1 MIFGPKEMWVY
12 TPLQSHRI
20 LLHAAIASNVPSP
33 GRELPGNHVG
43 SLRLLSSAPNPTH
56 KESVMEVCIFFLYA
70 MILLPGI
77 AASVHQMK
85 SFLNHT
91 AYLSCFFPNSQKT
104 DIKDLRVFWQK
115 GTDEV
120 VHEVYHGQEKH
131 DNLSPKYINRT
142 KMDMD
147 KWTLQLLNAGIVDEG
162 QYTCIIQ
169 HRVKGSPKVIHR
181 SECLLHIIANYS
193 QPEIA
198 LLHTEERMAAR
209 WPNKYLNLSCSSSGG
224 YPEPK
229 QMTWLISHENTTHE
243 LTGHT
248 DVSQDAVTKL
258 YNVTSKL
265 NIPVPTNTLTNI
277 SCLLHLGEQ
286 LGSLVSVPL
295 GIEIQGEEMEQ
306 VKINVFG
313 PLIAVIIL
321 ITLLLGFVILK
332 KNRNS
337 LSTNQS
343 VSLAV

>member
-1 MIFGPKEMWVY
+1 
-12 TPLQSHRI
+12 
-20 LLHAAIASNVPSP
+20 
-33 GRELPGNHVG
+33 
-43 SLRLLSSAPNPTH
+43 
-56 KESVMEVCIFFLYA
+56 MEVCVFFLYA

-77 AASVHQMK
+77 AASVHQVK

-91 AYLSCFFPNSQKT
+91 AYLSCYFPNSQKT

-115 GTDEV
+115 DAVEV

-162 QYTCIIQ
+162 QYSCIIQ
-169 HRVKGSPKVIHR
+169 HRDKGSPKVIHT

-193 QPEIA
+193 QPEIEW
-198 LLHTEERMAAR
+198 LHTGELK
-209 WPNKYLNLSCSSSGG
+209 PNEYLNLSCSSSGG

-229 QMTWLISHENTTHE
+229 QMTWLISHENETSRHM
-243 LTGHT
+243 GPM
-248 DVSQDAVTKL
+248 DVSQDVVTKL

-265 NIPVPTNTLTNI
+265 NITVPTNTRTNI

-295 GIEIQGEEMEQ
+295 VIEIQREEREQ
-306 VKINVFG
+306 AKTDFFG
-313 PLIAVIIL
+313 PLIAVIVL
-321 ITLLLGFVILK
+321 ITFLLAFVILK
-332 KNRNS
+332 KNRNIS
-337 LSTNQS
+337 STNHS

>member
-1 MIFGPKEMWVY
+1 MACFLLLKAVKNKEV
-12 TPLQSHRI
+12 L
-20 LLHAAIASNVPSP
+20 
-33 GRELPGNHVG
+33 
-43 SLRLLSSAPNPTH
+43 APVH
-56 KESVMEVCIFFLYA
+56 GKSVMEVCIFFLHA

-77 AASVHQMK
+77 AANVHQVK

-91 AYLSCFFPNSQKT
+91 AYLSCYFPNSQKT

-115 GTDEV
+115 GAVEV
-120 VHEVYHGQEKH
+120 VHEVYYGQEIH
-131 DNLSPKYINRT
+131 DNLSPKYVNRT

-147 KWTLQLLNAGIVDEG
+147 KWTLQLSNAGIVDEG

-169 HRVKGSPKVIHR
+169 HRDKGSPKVIHK

-198 LLHTEERMAAR
+198 QLNTGEPK
-209 WPNKYLNLSCSSSGG
+209 PNAYLNLSCSSSGG

-229 QMTWLISHENTTHE
+229 NMTWLISHENITYRRMH
-243 LTGHT
+243 HM

-258 YNVTSKL
+258 YNVTTKL
-265 NIPVPTNTLTNI
+265 NITVPTNTLTNI

-306 VKINVFG
+306 VKINFFG

-332 KNRNS
+332 KNRNIS
-337 LSTNQS
+337 SSNQS

>member
-1 MIFGPKEMWVY
+1 MACF
-12 TPLQSHRI
+12 
-20 LLHAAIASNVPSP
+20 LLLKAVKHTEV
-33 GRELPGNHVG
+33 L
-43 SLRLLSSAPNPTH
+43 APVH
-56 KESVMEVCIFFLYA
+56 GKSIMEVCIFFLYA

-77 AASVHQMK
+77 AASVHQVK

-91 AYLSCFFPNSQKT
+91 AYLSCYFPNSQKT

-120 VHEVYHGQEKH
+120 VHEVYYGQEKL

-147 KWTLQLLNAGIVDEG
+147 RWTLQLLSAGIVDEG

-169 HRVKGSPKVIHR
+169 HRDKGSPKVIHT
-181 SECLLHIIANYS
+181 SECFLHIIANYS

-198 LLHTEERMAAR
+198 WLHTGELK
-209 WPNKYLNLSCSSSGG
+209 PNEYLNLSCSSSGG
-224 YPEPK
+224 YPEPR
-229 QMTWLISHENTTHE
+229 QMTWLISHGNTTRRLMH
-243 LTGHT
+243 HM

-265 NIPVPTNTLTNI
+265 NITVPKNILTNI

-306 VKINVFG
+306 VKINFFG
-313 PLIAVIIL
+313 PLIAVIVL

-337 LSTNQS
+337 LPTNQS

>member
-1 MIFGPKEMWVY
+1 
-12 TPLQSHRI
+12 
-20 LLHAAIASNVPSP
+20 
-33 GRELPGNHVG
+33 
-43 SLRLLSSAPNPTH
+43 
-56 KESVMEVCIFFLYA
+56 MEVCIFFLYA
-70 MILLPGI
+70 MIFLPGI
-77 AASVHQMK
+77 VASVHQVK

-91 AYLSCFFPNSQKT
+91 AYLSCYFPNSQKT
-104 DIKDLRVFWQK
+104 DIKDLRIFWQK
-115 GTDEV
+115 GDGEV
-120 VHEVYHGQEKH
+120 VHEVYYGQEKH

-169 HRVKGSPKVIHR
+169 HRDKGSPKVIHT
-181 SECLLHIIANYS
+181 SECVLHIIANYS

-198 LLHTEERMAAR
+198 WLHTGELKSK
-209 WPNKYLNLSCSSSGG
+209 KYLNLSCSSSGG

-229 QMTWLISHENTTHE
+229 QMAWLISHENTTRGLAPHM
-243 LTGHT
+243 
-248 DVSQDAVTKL
+248 DISQDAVTKL

-265 NIPVPTNTLTNI
+265 NITVPTNTLTNI
-277 SCLLHLGEQ
+277 SCLLFLGGQ

-306 VKINVFG
+306 VKINFFG
-313 PLIAVIIL
+313 PLIAVILL
-321 ITLLLGFVILK
+321 ITFLVGFVILK
-332 KNRNS
+332 KRNT